1 MQKLTKFKV
10 IFDLFTVCVYFIQQQ
25 NCKLYYIYLMIIS
38 EIQSEIGHCSCD
50 SAKFKAPA
58 DLSHHAILCMTLSLS
73 SQLHEILPHVGIDVF
88 TCSYRRTQLSA
99 YRVNW
104 IPIWKS
110 QLFSLLMLFG
120 GHIWQAVWAPV
131 GLLCRSGGIWVR
143 IGLHLPFLHIYLYLV
158 ILLANNAENV

>member
-58 DLSHHAILCMTLSLS
+58 YFSHHAILCMTLSLS
-73 SQLHEILPHVGIDVF
+73 R
-88 TCSYRRTQLSA
+88 YRQTICTVDSSGRPI
-99 YRVNW
+99 YRA
-104 IPIWKS
+104 
-110 QLFSLLMLFG
+110 
-120 GHIWQAVWAPV
+120 H
-131 GLLCRSGGIWVR
+131 RS
-143 IGLHLPFLHIYLYLV
+143 LV
-158 ILLANNAENV
+158 IFSELIN

>member
-58 DLSHHAILCMTLSLS
+58 DFSHHAILCMTLSLMF
-73 SQLHEILPHVGIDVF
+73 ILCP
-88 TCSYRRTQLSA
+88 YLSCLLCNI
-99 YRVNW
+99 VLFNLTFPPV
-104 IPIWKS
+104 PINTNI
-110 QLFSLLMLFG
+110 SLLCAASCSCTYM
-120 GHIWQAVWAPV
+120 
-131 GLLCRSGGIWVR
+131 
-143 IGLHLPFLHIYLYLV
+143 Y
-158 ILLANNAENV
+158 

>member
-58 DLSHHAILCMTLSLS
+58 DFSHHAILCMTLSL
-73 SQLHEILPHVGIDVF
+73 
-88 TCSYRRTQLSA
+88 RA
-99 YRVNW
+99 YTTLIKRYDQVW
-104 IPIWKS
+104 GASEVRDCK
-110 QLFSLLMLFG
+110 LLLVCAA
-120 GHIWQAVWAPV
+120 IN
-131 GLLCRSGGIWVR
+131 S
-143 IGLHLPFLHIYLYLV
+143 PFQG
-158 ILLANNAENV
+158 

>member
-58 DLSHHAILCMTLSLS
+58 DFSHHAILCMTLSLIAQEKRVKISQTLFFKFHVCIPHS
-73 SQLHEILPHVGIDVF
+73 SVKAKYKEAYGYF
-88 TCSYRRTQLSA
+88 RRG
-99 YRVNW
+99 V
-104 IPIWKS
+104 
-110 QLFSLLMLFG
+110 
-120 GHIWQAVWAPV
+120 H
-131 GLLCRSGGIWVR
+131 
-143 IGLHLPFLHIYLYLV
+143 FLRF
-158 ILLANNAENV
+158 